1 MTRYTIRGDTLA
13 AHAAAPAGAGERRAP
28 TGAGARS
35 RPVVDAATGGNLEG
49 AAWMKRLGLVVVS
62 QKPARPVR
70 AGRSAPSGGGMSEGG
85 ELDAALADLA
95 RASRHRLAEHWRAY
109 FGAAPPPRT
118 SRSLLLRAVA
128 YKMQERA
135 LGGLSTR
142 ARRRLNGPEPRPVR
156 RHRGLKPGT
165 VLVRE
170 WHGVAYQVRVLE
182 GGVLYHGE
190 RYRSLSEVARRITG
204 TRWSGPRFF
213 GLKA

>member
-1 MTRYTIRGDTLA
+1 
-13 AHAAAPAGAGERRAP
+13 
-28 TGAGARS
+28 
-35 RPVVDAATGGNLEG
+35 
-49 AAWMKRLGLVVVS
+49 MKKLGLVVVS

-142 ARRRLNGPEPRPVR
+142 ARRRLSGPEPRPVR
-156 RHRGLKPGT
+156 RRVLGPGT

-170 WHGVAYQVRVLE
+170 WHEVGHQVQVLE
-182 GGVLYHGE
+182 DGVLYQGE